1 MHNPEKLDDSSDAD
15 DVLRNYEAKSFNEES
30 RQGQNIV
37 LSEQAVS
44 TPKLQKRLLTPFLLK
59 KVPPVP
65 EEHERRDFPRYIN
78 PLLWILFTWLWPV
91 LRVGYKRTLEPN
103 DLFRLNEDNRVQTL
117 ADRFQR
123 IFAEKLAA
131 DKDAFIEQRIKN
143 RGETPETSSM
153 SREEEL
159 KDYTPSD
166 SLCFRALFAT
176 YRNQYL
182 FSCLCM
188 ALGLAASTCN
198 PLLSK
203 HLISYVEQKAFG
215 VDLPAGKGVGYAI
228 GVSALVLF
236 GGLLANQ
243 GFYLSMLTGAQIRG
257 MCTKVLMDKSFQL
270 SARSRKQFPASK
282 ITSIMSTDVSR
293 IDLGIGFSPWMFV
306 FPVPVGI
313 SIGILVY
320 NLKASAMVGVGIMF
334 AFLFLAGG
342 LGAMLFIF
350 RTEAT
355 KLTDTRI
362 GYMKEVLNN
371 LKMIKFYSWE
381 IPYFGK
387 IKKTRNREMRYL
399 LKMEVTRSVIISVA
413 STLTLVS
420 SFAAFMVLYATATP
434 TKRNPAS
441 IFSSVALFN
450 ILALAFIVLPLALA
464 GATDAFIGMT
474 RVGALLAAEEIQVD
488 SERETTIEEQ
498 LALQDRKLAVEV
510 KNAEFEWE
518 IFDVD
523 ADEDDKDANKI
534 LSKEEKKKKNE
545 EAKAKKEKA
554 KLKRKG
560 LLKDEHVEKT
570 PAFELSNVD
579 FSIKKGEFVAITG
592 SIGCGKTSLLL
603 ALDGLMR
610 RRAGSVKVNGSVIMC
625 GTPWIQNSTL
635 KDNIIFNSEYDESW
649 YQKVVYA
656 CCLNSDIDMLP
667 AGDKT
672 EIGERGI
679 TLSGGQKARVS
690 LARAVYANADIILL
704 DDVLSAV
711 DSKVGRHI
719 IDECVLGILKDK
731 TRVLATHQLSLIGSA
746 DRVIYF
752 NSNKSISIGTMEA
765 LQDTNAGFRELM
777 VLGLHSSKEEDEEEE
792 EDEDPDEKLV
802 RKQTTQSA
810 YSGKSKSDP
819 YSGKLMTEEYK
830 NVNAIGWNVYRQ
842 YIGAGGIGKYK
853 WNIPLALFGTIFS
866 VFLNIFTNTWLS
878 FWVEYKFK
886 GRGDGFYIAIYAVL
900 TFVAV
905 AAMVLQFSGL
915 IYIMNRASRI
925 LNIRAAEKILHVPMS
940 YMDTTPMGRI
950 INRFTKDTDTLDN
963 EMGDKMAMI
972 TFFFCMICGIIILCI
987 IYLPWFAIAIPCVVF
1002 IFACIVNFYQA
1013 SGREIKR
1020 VEAVQRSHVYNN
1032 FNETL
1037 TGMETIKGY
1046 NRSQTF
1052 LDKNVHLIDRMNEA
1066 YYITVANQRWLDVHL
1081 TFMTTGFAFLISML
1095 CVFRVFKI
1103 NPAAVGLLLSYVLDI
1118 TGMVS
1123 MLVVVFTEVEQDMNS
1138 AERVIEYA
1146 YHAPQEAAYIISE
1159 TCPPPLWPQEG
1170 QIRFEN
1176 ASLSYRPGLPL
1187 VLKNFNADIMPSE
1200 KIGICGRTGAGK
1212 SSIMIALYRIV
1223 ELAGGKVEIDGID
1236 IKTLGLN
1243 NLRSKLSIIP
1253 QDPVLFRGT
1262 IRSNLD
1268 PFDERTDDELWNI
1281 LTRTRIIDASEIE
1294 NVKHQEKGTDNIHK
1308 FHLDREVEDDGE
1320 NFSLGEKQLIAFA
1333 RALVRGSKILI
1344 LDEATSSVDYATD
1357 SRIQQAIVKE
1367 FADCTIL
1374 CIAHRLKTILNY
1386 DRILVMDNGGIK
1398 EFDTPW
1404 SLFNS
1409 RKSIFRQ
1416 MCEKSKIAAAD
1427 FTRR

>member
-1 MHNPEKLDDSSDAD
+1 MQNPEKLDYSSDAD
-15 DVLRNYEAKSFNEES
+15 DVLRNYEPKSSSEES
-30 RQGQNIV
+30 RQGQNVV
-37 LSEQAVS
+37 LSDQAVS

-117 ADRFQR
+117 ADRFQG

-143 RGETPETSSM
+143 RGETPETSSL

-159 KDYTPSD
+159 RDYTPSD

-182 FSCLCM
+182 LACLCM
-188 ALGLAASTCN
+188 ALGLAANTCN

-243 GFYLSMLTGAQIRG
+243 GFYLAMLTGAQIRG

-306 FPVPVGI
+306 FPIPVGI

-334 AFLFLAGG
+334 AFLFLAAG
-342 LGAMLFIF
+342 LGAMLFMF

-355 KLTDTRI
+355 KLTDTRV

-387 IKKTRNREMRYL
+387 IKKTRNREMGYL

-434 TKRNPAS
+434 SKRNPAS

-450 ILALAFIVLPLALA
+450 LLALAFIVLPLALA

-474 RVGALLAAEEIQVD
+474 RVGALLAAEEFQVD

-510 KNAEFEWE
+510 KKASFEWE
-518 IFDVD
+518 TFDVD
-523 ADEDDKDANKI
+523 GDEDDKEANKN
-534 LSKEEKKKKNE
+534 LSKEEKTKKKE
-545 EAKAKKEKA
+545 EAKAKKKNA
-554 KLKRKG
+554 KLRRKG
-560 LLKDEHVEKT
+560 LLKEAPVEKA

-610 RRAGSVKVNGSVIMC
+610 RKAGSVKINGSVIMC
-625 GTPWIQNSTL
+625 GAPWIQNSTL

-711 DSKVGRHI
+711 DSKVGKHI
-719 IDECVLGILKDK
+719 IDECVLGLLKDK

-752 NSNKSISIGTMEA
+752 NSDKSISIGTMEA
-765 LQDTNAGFRELM
+765 LQETNAGFRELM

-792 EDEDPDEKLV
+792 DEEHDEALV

-810 YSGKSKSDP
+810 YSEKSKSDP
-819 YSGKLMTEEYK
+819 NSGKLMTEEFK
-830 NVNAIGWNVYRQ
+830 NVNAIGWNVYRK
-842 YIGAGGIGKYK
+842 YIGAGGVGKYK
-853 WNIPLALFGTIFS
+853 WNIPVALFGTIFA

-886 GRGDGFYIAIYAVL
+886 GRSNGFYIAIYAVL
-900 TFVAV
+900 TFTAV

-963 EMGDKMAMI
+963 EMGDKIAMI
-972 TFFFCMICGIIILCI
+972 TFFFSVICGILILCI
-987 IYLPWFAIAIPCVVF
+987 IYLPWFAIAIPGMVF
-1002 IFACIVNFYQA
+1002 VFACIVNFYQA

-1046 NRSQTF
+1046 NRSQAF
-1052 LDKNVHLIDRMNEA
+1052 LDKNVRLIDRMNEA

-1081 TFMTTGFAFLISML
+1081 TFMTTGFAFLIAML

-1103 NPAAVGLLLSYVLDI
+1103 SPASVGLILSYVLDI

-1223 ELAGGKVEIDGID
+1223 ELTGGKVEIDGID

-1268 PFDERTDDELWNI
+1268 PFDERTDDELWDI
-1281 LTRTRIIDASEIE
+1281 LTRTRIIEASEIE
-1294 NVKHQEKGTDNIHK
+1294 HVRHQENGSDNMHK
-1308 FHLDREVEDDGE
+1308 FHLDREVEDEGE

-1386 DRILVMDNGGIK
+1386 DRIMVMDNGEIK

-1404 SLFNS
+1404 NLFNS